1 MLVWRIYL
9 LVPGQ
14 NTSNMSNAKMGP
26 IWVPFRVLRSRVP
39 DPLYTAGACILNY
52 VNFWSNHWSNK
63 PLFVLSVEEATF
75 YENTQ
80 NIIKNPAWD
89 HESRRRY
96 LSHRATDSDK
106 SLLEWS
112 SNSKLLITMHLT
124 WIKGSP
130 GASRTQY
137 VLKSDNGTYS
147 GPIFSSKNATFACA
161 QNGTRSGPISDL
173 GLSETCSPCWST
185 IDG

>member
-1 MLVWRIYL
+1 MQKWDPFGSHFVFCGRAYLFHCTRPVLVFKLREFSQSSIIE
-9 LVPGQ
+9 PG
-14 NTSNMSNAKMGP
+14 
-26 IWVPFRVLRSRVP
+26 
-39 DPLYTAGACILNY
+39 
-52 VNFWSNHWSNK
+52 SNK
-63 PLFVLSVEEATF
+63 RLFVLSVEEATF

-96 LSHRATDSDK
+96 LSHRATDLDETLS
-106 SLLEWS
+106 ERS
-112 SNSKLLITMHLT
+112 SNSQHLITMHLT

-147 GPIFSSKNATFACA
+147 GPTFGSKM
-161 QNGTRSGPISDL
+161 QHLHVHKMGPDRVPFL
-173 GLSETCSPCWST
+173 T
-185 IDG
+185 